1 MGRRPNASRKE
12 GTVHTPKA
20 KQIQPLSETEEPQPE
35 GPNPSSEQ
43 IVQQHENASPPLEKT
58 NSMHMMQE
66 KSTKS
71 SHSKKRPKQLNS
83 VVRRSLRIR
92 NCDMPVQNQNI
103 EPVIEN
109 SSDSEMEEGMME
121 EERPPLEEQ
130 PTLGEKSMEEKIDYL
145 IQLVET
151 QNSKAKKRSPVFSK
165 SSELGYKS
173 LYINSQTKIEAL
185 KNENHELSLKLEVA
199 LGKLEGYEKGTC
211 AFSGVME
218 KMKDVILV
226 SALSKATERV
236 VNVPP
241 QAVGDNALSPQG
253 RKYAAKRKKQS

>member
-12 GTVHTPKA
+12 GTVHTAEA
-20 KQIQPLSETEEPQPE
+20 KQTQPLSETEEPQPE

-43 IVQQHENASPPLEKT
+43 MDQQHENASPPLEET

-109 SSDSEMEEGMME
+109 ISDSEMEEE
-121 EERPPLEEQ
+121 QPPLEEQ

-151 QNSKAKKRSPVFSK
+151 QNS
-165 SSELGYKS
+165 
-173 LYINSQTKIEAL
+173 KIEAL

-236 VNVPP
+236 VNVSS

>member
-20 KQIQPLSETEEPQPE
+20 TQPSSETEEPQPE

-43 IVQQHENASPPLEKT
+43 MDQQHGNASPPLEKT

-92 NCDMPVQNQNI
+92 NCNIPVQNQNI

-109 SSDSEMEEGMME
+109 ISDSEMEEEMVE
-121 EERPPLEEQ
+121 EEQPLLEEQ
-130 PTLGEKSMEEKIDYL
+130 TTLGEKSMEEKIDYL

-165 SSELGYKS
+165 SPELGYKS
-173 LYINSQTKIEAL
+173 LYINSQMKIEAL

-199 LGKLEGYEKGTC
+199 LGKLEGYEIGTC

-236 VNVPP
+236 VNVS
-241 QAVGDNALSPQG
+241 SPQEAQD

>member
-20 KQIQPLSETEEPQPE
+20 TQPSSETEEPQPE

-43 IVQQHENASPPLEKT
+43 MDQQHENASPPLEKT

-71 SHSKKRPKQLNS
+71 SYSKKRPKQLNS

-92 NCDMPVQNQNI
+92 NCNMPVQNPNI

-109 SSDSEMEEGMME
+109 ISDSEKE
-121 EERPPLEEQ
+121 EEMVEEEQPLLEEQ

-165 SSELGYKS
+165 SPELGYKS
-173 LYINSQTKIEAL
+173 LYINSQMKIEAL

-236 VNVPP
+236 VNVS
-241 QAVGDNALSPQG
+241 SPQKAQD

>member
-20 KQIQPLSETEEPQPE
+20 TQPSSETEEPQPE

-43 IVQQHENASPPLEKT
+43 MDQQHENASPPLEKT

-71 SHSKKRPKQLNS
+71 SHSKKRPEQLNS

-92 NCDMPVQNQNI
+92 NCNMPVQNQNI

-109 SSDSEMEEGMME
+109 ISDSEMEEEMVE
-121 EERPPLEEQ
+121 EEQPLLEEQ

-151 QNSKAKKRSPVFSK
+151 QNSQAKKRSPVFSK
-165 SSELGYKS
+165 SPELGYKS
-173 LYINSQTKIEAL
+173 LYINSQMKIEAL

-236 VNVPP
+236 VNVS
-241 QAVGDNALSPQG
+241 SPQEAQD

>member
-1 MGRRPNASRKE
+1 MGRRPNASRKD

-20 KQIQPLSETEEPQPE
+20 TQPLSETEEPQPE

-43 IVQQHENASPPLEKT
+43 MDQQHENASPLLEKT

-71 SHSKKRPKQLNS
+71 SRSKKRPKQLNS

-103 EPVIEN
+103 DPVIEN
-109 SSDSEMEEGMME
+109 ISDSEMEEGQ
-121 EERPPLEEQ
+121 PLLEEQ
-130 PTLGEKSMEEKIDYL
+130 PTLGEKNMEEKIDYL

-165 SSELGYKS
+165 SPEIGCKS
-173 LYINSQTKIEAL
+173 LYINSQMKIEAL

-211 AFSGVME
+211 AFSGVMD

-236 VNVPP
+236 VNVSS
-241 QAVGDNALSPQG
+241 QAIGDDALSPQEVQD
-253 RKYAAKRKKQS
+253 RKSIAKRKK

>member
-1 MGRRPNASRKE
+1 MGRRPNASRKD

-20 KQIQPLSETEEPQPE
+20 TQPLSETEEPQPE

-43 IVQQHENASPPLEKT
+43 MDQQHENASPLLEKT

-71 SHSKKRPKQLNS
+71 SRSKKRPKQLNS

-103 EPVIEN
+103 DPVIEN
-109 SSDSEMEEGMME
+109 ISDSEMEEGQ
-121 EERPPLEEQ
+121 PLLEEQ
-130 PTLGEKSMEEKIDYL
+130 PTLGEKNMEEKIDYL

-151 QNSKAKKRSPVFSK
+151 QNS
-165 SSELGYKS
+165 
-173 LYINSQTKIEAL
+173 KIEAL

-211 AFSGVME
+211 AFSGVMD

-236 VNVPP
+236 VNVSS
-241 QAVGDNALSPQG
+241 QAIGDDALSPQEVQD
-253 RKYAAKRKKQS
+253 RKSIAKRKK

>member
-12 GTVHTPKA
+12 GTVHTAEA
-20 KQIQPLSETEEPQPE
+20 KQTQPLSETEEPQPE

-43 IVQQHENASPPLEKT
+43 MDQQHENASPPLEET

-109 SSDSEMEEGMME
+109 ISDSEMEEE
-121 EERPPLEEQ
+121 QPPLEEQ

-165 SSELGYKS
+165 SPELGYKS

-236 VNVPP
+236 VNVSS